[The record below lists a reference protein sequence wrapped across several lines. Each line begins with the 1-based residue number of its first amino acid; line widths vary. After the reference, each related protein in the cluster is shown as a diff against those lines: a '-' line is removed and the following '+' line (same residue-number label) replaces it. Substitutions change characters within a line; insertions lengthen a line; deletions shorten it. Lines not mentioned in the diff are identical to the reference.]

1 MWWRETKNHAYLNIT
16 WSLSSKKLVPQSSS
30 ILSKETENL
39 SKHRNQWMHHAAAR
53 QAKNKAPCSWQEVS
67 GESRWVTLL
76 KGKAAPSEAI
86 LGERVCER
94 LWSFQTLIISNRVSR
109 NENPSS
115 GPGIW
120 ALLPQGE
127 SREEENKASRAQ
139 RGLLGIWM
147 AGKVDMR
154 REVPESNRRDSAL
167 PVTMASKEMLIL
179 RYAENKDRPAKK
191 RKVTSRTRHTE
202 SRP

>member
-16 WSLSSKKLVPQSSS
+16 WSLSFKKLVPQSSS
-30 ILSKETENL
+30 VLSKETENL

-94 LWSFQTLIISNRVSR
+94 LWSFQTLITSNRVSR

-120 ALLPQGE
+120 ALLPQG
-127 SREEENKASRAQ
+127 RA
-139 RGLLGIWM
+139 
-147 AGKVDMR
+147 
-154 REVPESNRRDSAL
+154 E
-167 PVTMASKEMLIL
+167 
-179 RYAENKDRPAKK
+179 K
-191 RKVTSRTRHTE
+191 RKIRQAEPSADYLASGWLEKWTWGEKSLNQTE
-202 SRP
+202 GTLLSP